1 VTLPKTQLLKLQREG
16 IALTARIDDP
26 KTRNAMSE
34 TLMAEFEAVLAAIH
48 DDRNVRAL
56 IVRGADGAF
65 CAGADLKQTREALA
79 SPPNPGVR
87 DPLIDINER
96 AGRLFA
102 QLNACPALTIAVID
116 GPAMGGGFGLACC
129 MDITLAT
136 PRARFALSETT
147 LGIPPAQIAPYVI
160 ARIGRATTRRLA
172 LTGQRLDGAEANA
185 IGLADYFFERDTGAE
200 ERLVELL
207 TMLKRC
213 APNANAETKR
223 LILNAGGLVGQAYIA
238 EAASSFAACLRGE
251 EGQEGLA
258 AFVEKRPAKWIASGP

>member
-1 VTLPKTQLLKLQREG
+1 MTLPKTQLLELRREG

-34 TLMAEFEAVLAAIH
+34 ALMTELEAVLDAIH
-48 DDRNVRAL
+48 DDRSVRAL
-56 IVRGADGAF
+56 IVRGANGAF

-79 SPPNPGVR
+79 SPPLPDVR
-87 DPLIDINER
+87 DPLIENNER

-102 QLNACPALTIAVID
+102 QLNACPALTIAVVD

-136 PRARFALSETT
+136 SRARFALSETT

-160 ARIGRATTRRLA
+160 ARIGRASTRRLA
-172 LTGQRLDGAEANA
+172 LTGQRLNGAEAGA
-185 IGLADYFFERDTGAE
+185 LGIADGFFETEAAAD

-223 LILNAGGLVGQAYIA
+223 LILNADGLVGQDYIA
-238 EAASSFAACLRGE
+238 EAARSFAACLRGE
-251 EGQEGLA
+251 EGKEGLG
-258 AFVEKRPAKWIASGP
+258 AFAEKRPAKWIASDL